1 MTRMNIKKLLS
12 TVTAIILSA
21 AMLAG
26 CGASTDAATAD
37 VVYTTAAQNAGAA
50 AEKSDGGNYYFADG
64 SINFEGISEDMEA
77 AGTIYPTNQAPAAP
91 TDDFKTN
98 APSENYYNTEEYNTI
113 VENSYMSVASSPLST
128 FSIDVDTASYTNL
141 RRMITENGSFVPSA
155 IRIEEMINYF
165 DYDYPAPKADEPFSV
180 TTEIADCPW
189 NKDTK
194 LMLVGLQAE
203 EIDLSEREPMNLVFL
218 IDVSGSM
225 YSDDKLPLV
234 QKSFCML
241 TENLNERD
249 RISIVTYAG
258 YDQVVLAGAEGN
270 QREAINNAINSL
282 EAGGSTAG
290 ADGINTAYEI
300 AEKYFIEGGN
310 NRIILATDG
319 DVNVGVSS
327 ESGLTDLVEEKRESG
342 VFLSVLGF
350 GTGNIKDNKMEALA
364 DNGNG
369 NYAYIDSELEAKK
382 VLVEEMGGTLFTVAK
397 DVKLQLEF
405 NPQYIKGYRL
415 IGYENRALAAEDFA
429 DDTKDAGEI
438 GAGHSVTALYEV
450 VMNDSAM
457 EFDTSE
463 LKYQDSAHG
472 EDNGEY
478 LTVSIRYKAPDGDT
492 SKLLEYPV
500 TEAAYSETMSE
511 NLTFAAGV
519 AEFGIVLRNSEYKG
533 TATCQSIL
541 TMLADYDFSYD
552 EYKDEFIYLVKTMK
566 RQGY

>member
-1 MTRMNIKKLLS
+1 MDDYDSKGM
-12 TVTAIILSA
+12 
-21 AMLAG
+21 AG
-26 CGASTDAATAD
+26 GVLNSPIVEEEAPAEDAD
-37 VVYTTAAQNAGAA
+37 V
-50 AEKSDGGNYYFADG
+50 EFIIDE
-64 SINFEGISEDMEA
+64 I
-77 AGTIYPTNQAPAAP
+77 
-91 TDDFKTN
+91 
-98 APSENYYNTEEYNTI
+98 PSENYYNTEEYNAI
-113 VENSYMSVASSPLST
+113 VENSYKSVVSEPLST

-141 RRMITENGSFVPSA
+141 RRMITEGYGIVPSA

-180 TTEIADCPW
+180 TTEISDCPW

-194 LMLVGLQAE
+194 LMMVGLQAD

-225 YSDDKLPLV
+225 YSEDKLPLV

-258 YDQVVLAGAEGN
+258 YDQVVLEGAEGS
-270 QREAINNAINSL
+270 QREAINNAINAL

-290 ADGINTAYEI
+290 ADGINTAYKI

-319 DVNVGVSS
+319 DLNVGISS
-327 ESGLTDLVEEKRESG
+327 ESDLTDLVEKKRESG

-369 NYAYIDSELEAKK
+369 NYSYIDSELEAKK

-405 NPQYIKGYRL
+405 NPQYVKGYRL

-450 VMNDSAM
+450 VMNDSGM
-457 EFDTSE
+457 EFSSSD
-463 LKYQDSAHG
+463 LKYQETAQG

-478 LTVSIRYKAPDGDT
+478 LTVSIRYKEPDGDT

-500 TEAAYSETMSE
+500 TEAAYSGTMSE
-511 NLTFAAGV
+511 NMTFAAGV
-519 AEFGIVLRNSEYKG
+519 AEFGLVLRNSEYKG

-541 TMLADYDFSYD
+541 TMLADYDYSYD

-566 RQGY
+566 RQGF

>member
-1 MTRMNIKKLLS
+1 MTRMNIKKILS
-12 TVTAIILSA
+12 AITSIILAA

-26 CGASTDAATAD
+26 CGGSNDAATAD
-37 VVYTTAAQNAGAA
+37 AMYTGAVQNAGAA
-50 AEKSDGGNYYFADG
+50 ADSVDGGDYYYADESLNASASQGVIQHGDKSSSDG
-64 SINFEGISEDMEA
+64 M
-77 AGTIYPTNQAPAAP
+77 AGAVQTN
-91 TDDFKTN
+91 DHKTN
-98 APSENYYNTEEYNTI
+98 TPSENYYNTEEYNTI

-141 RRMITENGSFVPSA
+141 RRMITENGSFVPGA
-155 IRIEEMINYF
+155 IRIEEMVNYF

-180 TTEIADCPW
+180 TTEISDCPW

-225 YSDDKLPLV
+225 YSNDKLPLV

-241 TENLNERD
+241 TENLNECD

-258 YDQVVLAGAEGN
+258 YDQVVLEGAEGS
-270 QREAINNAINSL
+270 QQEAINNAINSL

-290 ADGINTAYEI
+290 ADGINTAYKI
-300 AEKYFIEGGN
+300 AEKYFIKGGN

-319 DVNVGVSS
+319 DLNVGISS
-327 ESGLTDLVEEKRESG
+327 ESDLTDLVEEKRESG

-369 NYAYIDSELEAKK
+369 NYSYIDSELEAKK

-405 NPQYIKGYRL
+405 NPQYVKGYRL

-463 LKYQDSAHG
+463 LKYQDSAQG

-478 LTVSIRYKAPDGDT
+478 LTVSIRYKAPDADE

-500 TEAAYSETMSE
+500 TKAAYSETMSE

-519 AEFGIVLRNSEYKG
+519 AEFGLVLRNSEYKG